1 MGSPL
6 DLRIGLL
13 LLALLVLS
21 NALAP
26 SGLLHSGHHVVNSA
40 CAGEWWVLL
49 RFWLRYPMGR
59 AAAELRSR
67 PRTRL
72 QAFGAPNSCFETS
85 PPTPVGMMDTL
96 VTGST
101 RAWTPAHDSG
111 GSA

>member
-40 CAGEWWVLL
+40 CAGEWRVLL

-59 AAAELRSR
+59 AA
-67 PRTRL
+67 PQ
-72 QAFGAPNSCFETS
+72 QA
-85 PPTPVGMMDTL
+85 TL
-96 VTGST
+96 NTYN
-101 RAWTPAHDSG
+101 PL
-111 GSA
+111 